1 MKGLFMALIGK
12 LKKPTEEKE
21 DESCMFR
28 LVIDDPGCK
37 LNLALVTPAAFTS
50 AAAISTKSGAMQRSR
65 TVMGNLRGGDKKD
78 KRADGGEMKG
88 SEVGLDDGSRARTS
102 SDLPIEIQALDKAL
116 QTIAVQ
122 LGREEAFIADFLHI
136 TDSMLT
142 YADYMDLDSYF
153 RRQAVRYTTK
163 GMQPATI
170 KLRRSALDL
179 IFGFVSGELKDW
191 VDAALQRDRV

>member
-1 MKGLFMALIGK
+1 
-12 LKKPTEEKE
+12 
-21 DESCMFR
+21 
-28 LVIDDPGCK
+28 
-37 LNLALVTPAAFTS
+37 
-50 AAAISTKSGAMQRSR
+50 
-65 TVMGNLRGGDKKD
+65 MGNLRGGDKKD
-78 KRADGGEMKG
+78 KRADGAEIKG
-88 SEVGLDDGSRARTS
+88 SEVNAYVYYRLLPP
-102 SDLPIEIQALDKAL
+102 SDVPLCIQALDKAL
-116 QTIAVQ
+116 QSIAVQ

-163 GMQPATI
+163 GMQPATV

-191 VDAALQRDRV
+191 IDAALQRDRV

>member
-1 MKGLFMALIGK
+1 MKGLFMALIAK

-28 LVIDDPGCK
+28 SLIDDPGCK
-37 LNLALVTPAAFTS
+37 LNFTLAIFAAFIS

-88 SEVGLDDGSRARTS
+88 SVVSFDDGIRARS
-102 SDLPIEIQALDKAL
+102 LADLPIEIQALDKAL
-116 QTIAVQ
+116 QSIAVQ

-163 GMQPATI
+163 GMQPATV

-191 VDAALQRDRV
+191 IDAALQRDRV

>member
-1 MKGLFMALIGK
+1 M
-12 LKKPTEEKE
+12 
-21 DESCMFR
+21 
-28 LVIDDPGCK
+28 
-37 LNLALVTPAAFTS
+37 
-50 AAAISTKSGAMQRSR
+50 
-65 TVMGNLRGGDKKD
+65 
-78 KRADGGEMKG
+78 
-88 SEVGLDDGSRARTS
+88 
-102 SDLPIEIQALDKAL
+102 AL
-116 QTIAVQ
+116 QTIAIQ
-122 LGREEAFIADFLHI
+122 LGREEAFISDFLHI

-163 GMQPATI
+163 GFQPPTV